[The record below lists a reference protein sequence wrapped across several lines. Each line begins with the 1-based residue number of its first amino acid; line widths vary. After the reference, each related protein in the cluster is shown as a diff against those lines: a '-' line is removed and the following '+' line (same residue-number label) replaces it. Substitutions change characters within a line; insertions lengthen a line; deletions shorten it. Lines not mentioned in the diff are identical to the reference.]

1 MRDVVHASLSHLN
14 DHDLEAMA
22 TYLLNASEAEPA
34 VGQKESSE
42 PSVPPEKASQRGSK
56 LYSDNCA
63 KCHKPNGDGI
73 ANVVPPLAGNP
84 VVIAK
89 SPTDIISVVLK
100 GVPPRGHMAGM
111 PSFAGSLSD
120 QDIADLTNYVR
131 TNWGNRAAAD
141 ATSELVA
148 AWRTSLTLPA
158 YAGYSARGLLCP
170 TVGSVADQD
179 KDLIAALGAKMQDR
193 AVDYARLVDMYKD
206 QRPKANMAQTVDVLV
221 AAYCPAVA
229 ASDESDQ
236 AKAAALKHFAINVAA
251 YIMRRQGSESM
262 PNVDIVW
269 ATSAGYTLAEHL
281 PTSKAAHACPPNDGS
296 LVPETLVDQAQQL
309 IGKPDLA
316 FRGEE
321 AATQANS
328 LATKNATAK
337 LANVA
342 NALILAFCRGTEAVS
357 GVDLAQKQAAL
368 SRYGDE
374 VIGALQTRAE
384 TNAQPVVVP
393 QNGK

>member
-1 MRDVVHASLSHLN
+1 MNLTRLRL
-14 DHDLEAMA
+14 
-22 TYLLNASEAEPA
+22 
-34 VGQKESSE
+34 
-42 PSVPPEKASQRGSK
+42 
-56 LYSDNCA
+56 
-63 KCHKPNGDGI
+63 
-73 ANVVPPLAGNP
+73 PPLN
-84 VVIAK
+84 I
-89 SPTDIISVVLK
+89 
-100 GVPPRGHMAGM
+100 
-111 PSFAGSLSD
+111 
-120 QDIADLTNYVR
+120 
-131 TNWGNRAAAD
+131 
-141 ATSELVA
+141 
-148 AWRTSLTLPA
+148 
-158 YAGYSARGLLCP
+158 
-170 TVGSVADQD
+170 
-179 KDLIAALGAKMQDR
+179 
-193 AVDYARLVDMYKD
+193 
-206 QRPKANMAQTVDVLV
+206 
-221 AAYCPAVA
+221 
-229 ASDESDQ
+229 
-236 AKAAALKHFAINVAA
+236 INVAA